1 MKKLFNKLKVFFF
14 VGCLC
19 SLLACQTTSKA
30 KVDYSSA
37 NVISFRYHGYNL
49 DPTVT
54 AEIRDLASI
63 HCGKY
68 GKTSVYNGVELV
80 GITTQEVHTF
90 SCESGKVT
98 VNK

>member
-1 MKKLFNKLKVFFF
+1 MNVSSNQIKIALFVICTSLA
-14 VGCLC
+14 VG
-19 SLLACQTTSKA
+19 CQTTSKPTI
-30 KVDYSSA
+30 DYSSE

-49 DPTVT
+49 GPTVT

-63 HCGKY
+63 HCKKFD
-68 GKTSVYNGVELV
+68 KTAVYNGAELV

-90 SCESGKVT
+90 SCESGAVT